1 MLFCDVSGFTK
12 LSEALAQKGPVGA
25 EDLGFYL
32 NRYME
37 RLVRII
43 ARCGGDV
50 FKFAGDA
57 ILVLWPPT
65 DNEPD
70 EKELGLMVH
79 RAAQVFYCL
88 IISFIIIVF
97 I

>member
-1 MLFCDVSGFTK
+1 M
-12 LSEALAQKGPVGA
+12 SETLAQKGPVGA

-57 ILVLWPPT
+57 ILVLWPPSDT
-65 DNEPD
+65 EPD
-70 EKELGLMVH
+70 EKEIALMVH
-79 RAAQVFYCL
+79 RAAQVPILEFMNL
-88 IISFIIIVF
+88 LFLVF
-97 I
+97 V